1 MRHTEHAKCE
11 GRQSLQ
17 IRRETKDL
25 HIFAHSGTQDM
36 LSARAAKALEKTKE
50 MTVMHIC
57 GTQDTAGA
65 PFRQTA
71 STHERETKDLHNF
84 DHWGAQD
91 PQASSGAVNILNIDS
106 TEDA

>member
-25 HIFAHSGTQDM
+25 HIFAHSGTQNT
-36 LSARAAKALEKTKE
+36 LSLRAAKALEKTKE
-50 MTVMHIC
+50 MTVLHIC
-57 GTQDTAGA
+57 GTQGIAGA
-65 PFRQTA
+65 PPPNRFKIR
-71 STHERETKDLHNF
+71 RETKDLHNF
-84 DHWGAQD
+84 DHWGAQN
-91 PQASSGAVNILNIDS
+91 PQASWGAVNILNIDS